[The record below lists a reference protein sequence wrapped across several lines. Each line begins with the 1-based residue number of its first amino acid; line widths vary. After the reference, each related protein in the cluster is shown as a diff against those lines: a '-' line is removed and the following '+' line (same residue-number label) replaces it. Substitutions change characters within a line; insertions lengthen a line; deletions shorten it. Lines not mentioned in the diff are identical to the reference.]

1 MHEPRH
7 SGARGIAREP
17 GTQEHGQD
25 ESMVWPVCMG
35 SGPRPDGPS
44 RNDTRVFQQPARDLV
59 ETRSCSRV
67 IITGWATDFC
77 VDTTVRSCTARG
89 FQTWAPA
96 DGHTLADRP
105 HLTAVKVIEHHNYV
119 WSDLIA
125 PGGPVRIATCEQL
138 MSKSAR

>member
-1 MHEPRH
+1 MGYRLLRRYD
-7 SGARGIAREP
+7 GAILYGERF
-17 GTQEHGQD
+17 
-25 ESMVWPVCMG
+25 S
-35 SGPRPDGPS
+35 
-44 RNDTRVFQQPARDLV
+44 DL
-59 ETRSCSRV
+59 
-67 IITGWATDFC
+67 
-77 VDTTVRSCTARG
+77 RG